1 MTVVGLHLI
10 PVPISGG
17 NLNSLSSSS
26 QEAGRALQH
35 FVAERAKSARAY
47 FKLIE
52 HPIPI
57 NQIEVFEIP
66 QKDEELFYQDM
77 LQLLKN
83 GTPLGLVSEA
93 GMPCIA
99 DPGFPLVLKAHQ
111 AGIPVYPYPG
121 PNSILMALMAS
132 GFNGQEFHFHGYL
145 PAKKEE
151 LRHKLIWILNEIRKS
166 HATHIFMETPY
177 RNKQILELILTH
189 IPADMKLC
197 IASNLTGPDQCIE
210 SRLIKKW
217 NPEALVKFYDT
228 PSIYLLSK

>member
-10 PVPISGG
+10 PVPIAGG
-17 NLNSLSSSS
+17 NLHSLSISSLAVARS
-26 QEAGRALQH
+26 LQH
-35 FVAERAKSARAY
+35 FVAERAKTARAY
-47 FKLIE
+47 LKLIE
-52 HPIPI
+52 HPTPI

-66 QKDEELFYQDM
+66 QKDEILFYQDM
-77 LQLLKN
+77 LNLLKN
-83 GTPLGLVSEA
+83 GTSLGMVSEA

-99 DPGFPLVLKAHQ
+99 DPGYLLVSKAHQ

-132 GFNGQEFHFHGYL
+132 GFSGQEFHFHGYL

-151 LRHKLIWILNEIRKS
+151 LRSKLIWILNEIRKS

-189 IPADMKLC
+189 IPSEMKLC
-197 IASNLTGPDQCIE
+197 IASNLTGADQIIE
-210 SRLIKKW
+210 SRFIKKW
-217 NPEALVKFYDT
+217 NPESLVKFYDT

>member
-1 MTVVGLHLI
+1 MSVVGLHLI
-10 PVPISGG
+10 PVPIAGG
-17 NLNSLSSSS
+17 NLNSLSESSL
-26 QEAGRALQH
+26 EAARSLRH
-35 FVAERAKSARAY
+35 FVVERAKTARAY
-47 FKLIE
+47 LKLIE
-52 HPIPI
+52 HPTPI
-57 NQIEVFEIP
+57 NLIEIFEIP
-66 QKDEELFYQDM
+66 PKDESLFYQEM
-77 LQLLKN
+77 LNLLKN
-83 GTPLGLVSEA
+83 GTPLGMVSEA
-93 GMPCIA
+93 GMPCVA
-99 DPGFPLVLKAHQ
+99 DPGFLLVSKAHQ
-111 AGIPVYPYPG
+111 NGIPVFPYPG

-189 IPADMKLC
+189 IPSDMKLC
-197 IASNLTGPDQCIE
+197 IASNLTSPDQVIE

-217 NPEALVKFYDT
+217 NLQDLVKYYDS